1 MHSLSN
7 IHFRVERQRLL
18 QLPNHSRFQSANE
31 PTPETKRILDEIHR
45 INVQLGYIKRPSEI
59 RPRFT
64 ADGYFYPRPPY
75 HPLNQRQTFDDT
87 SARSTAYS
95 GGLLLR
101 QITHEHSEVVPENI
115 NPFQADTFY
124 YPAPYLQVPNEEG
137 ARHFNTNER
146 GQRQMAINNDVT
158 TIVEYA
164 PGYFAGR
171 TNDVT
176 KSAEDISR
184 EKTNL
189 ISTVKKIV
197 KEMNASGVAAQKQV
211 DNAVLIEKPKKENDS
226 MNIVVVSP
234 FEESLI
240 GQGRSTAKDS
250 QHSKTFLHSAKPTA
264 TKVTA
269 IQTPVKTVASPP
281 AVHQQ
286 KATKTDQDVEMAKDP
301 EGQFKGPFSSYFNSQ
316 KEQVVEALKNGGVII
331 QRLRVRNGGIAIA
344 GPNGVATA
352 GSGGTAIVGPGGIA
366 LTHPRSLTIA
376 GPGARV
382 IAVPESTDLQELA
395 LRSSARDLSVE
406 GVVVA
411 TGPVVYYNPE
421 TPLS

>member
-1 MHSLSN
+1 M
-7 IHFRVERQRLL
+7 
-18 QLPNHSRFQSANE
+18 
-31 PTPETKRILDEIHR
+31 
-45 INVQLGYIKRPSEI
+45 
-59 RPRFT
+59 
-64 ADGYFYPRPPY
+64 DGYFYPRPPY
-75 HPLNQRQTFDDT
+75 HPLNQRQTFFDT
-87 SARSTAYS
+87 AQSTTSGRSDYS
-95 GGLLLR
+95 GGLVLR
-101 QITHEHSEVVPENI
+101 QITHEHSEVVPENV
-115 NPFQADTFY
+115 NPFRVYRFY
-124 YPAPYLQVPNEEG
+124 YPAPYLQVPNEDG
-137 ARHFNTNER
+137 ARQFRTDER
-146 GQRQMAINNDVT
+146 DQRQMAINNDVT

-164 PGYFAGR
+164 PGYFDSR
-171 TNDVT
+171 KNDVT

-197 KEMNASGVAAQKQV
+197 KEMNASGGAEQNQV
-211 DNAVLIEKPKKENDS
+211 DNAVLIEKQNKENDS
-226 MNIVVVSP
+226 LNIVVVSP
-234 FEESLI
+234 LEENMI
-240 GQGRSTAKDS
+240 GQARSTAKGT
-250 QHSKTFLHSAKPTA
+250 QHSKTFLHSSKPTS
-264 TKVTA
+264 TTVSA

-281 AVHQQ
+281 AMQQQ
-286 KATKTDQDVEMAKDP
+286 KATKSDQDVEMAKSP
-301 EGQFKGPFSSYFNSQ
+301 EGQLKGPFSSYFNAQ
-316 KEQVVEALKNGGVII
+316 KEQVVEALKSGGVII

-395 LRSSARDLSVE
+395 LRSSARDLSLE
-406 GVVVA
+406 GVLVA